1 MAHSNSAD
9 PEQQGTSR
17 KRTWNLG
24 MLSADTDEVPGS
36 VLLLSEEIK
45 HNAPLGMDPD
55 PQGDHRSSRTSLPS
69 IFQQSEAMFGR
80 HIHRT
85 EEKKR
90 TKDGKIILDPQP
102 EESPNDPLNWSP
114 LKRDAALLS
123 LGFFCMLGGGMTPI
137 LAAGFSNVSA
147 SYGVSTAK
155 VALTTGLYMMGLG
168 VGSVIASPT
177 AIAFGKRPVYLVA
190 SVIFM
195 LTAVWCALSPNYA
208 SLCVARVIQ
217 GIAVSP
223 VECLPS
229 ATIAEIF
236 YLHERAYRL
245 GIYTLLLLGGK
256 NLIPLVSAA
265 IIQSLGWRWV
275 FWIVAIIVAFGGA
288 CLFFFVPESFWDRTP
303 RPHQPHRKSTMSMPF
318 KFPHPLSPSA
328 RRPSQLDSE
337 GKIAAAELD
346 SNTMQ
351 PRKVSIS
358 GGLAERREQRRAHFA
373 SLPDE
378 EKANHQ
384 EGMPTIDSTLAP
396 PHDSSSPR
404 DRTAQV
410 SQTPPHTTS
419 DYFMSAALYPSST
432 DPSAAEPSHA
442 APLSPI
448 TSPLHY
454 TKALR
459 AAPRKTY
466 IQSLTPYSGRL
477 SHDNWFRVAA
487 RPFILFAYPAILW
500 SSAIY
505 ALSVGWLIILS
516 ESVSTIYRS
525 NAYAYRFSA
534 IQTGLIYLSPFIGG
548 ILGTAV
554 AGKVSDIIV
563 RALARRNGGV
573 YEPEFRLVM
582 ALPIALATTAGL
594 WGFGWAAAE
603 RDVWIVPTVFFGVI
617 SFGCCL
623 GSTTAITFAV
633 DSYRQYAGE
642 SLVSLNWSKNIF
654 DGLVFSLFFSKWL
667 EADGSK
673 RVFLAL
679 GGIQLA
685 FCAASVPMWIYGKRL
700 RAWTYRKNLM
710 EGWK

>member
-500 SSAIY
+500 SSALRPLCGLAHHPERVRLY
-505 ALSVGWLIILS
+505 NLPLKCLRLPFLRHPNGPDLSVPLHRWNS
-516 ESVSTIYRS
+516 RHSRRRQSQRHHRACPRTPQRW
-525 NAYAYRFSA
+525 
-534 IQTGLIYLSPFIGG
+534 GLRARIPPRHGPPHRPRHHSRPLG
-548 ILGTAV
+548 IRLG
-554 AGKVSDIIV
+554 
-563 RALARRNGGV
+563 RRRARRLDRADSLLRRHQL
-573 YEPEFRLVM
+573 RLLSWQHHRYHVCGRQ
-582 ALPIALATTAGL
+582 L
-594 WGFGWAAAE
+594 
-603 RDVWIVPTVFFGVI
+603 
-617 SFGCCL
+617 S
-623 GSTTAITFAV
+623 AV
-633 DSYRQYAGE
+633 CWGE
-642 SLVSLNWSKNIF
+642 S
-654 DGLVFSLFFSKWL
+654 G
-667 EADGSK
+667 
-673 RVFLAL
+673 
-679 GGIQLA
+679 
-685 FCAASVPMWIYGKRL
+685 
-700 RAWTYRKNLM
+700 
-710 EGWK
+710 